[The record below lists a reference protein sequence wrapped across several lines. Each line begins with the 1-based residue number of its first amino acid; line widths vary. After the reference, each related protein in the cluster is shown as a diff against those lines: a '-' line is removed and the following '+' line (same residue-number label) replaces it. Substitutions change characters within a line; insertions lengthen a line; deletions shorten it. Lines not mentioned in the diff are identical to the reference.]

1 MQTERGT
8 ERHTETHRKNES
20 LSVSSYNDFSVQAQ
34 ESGGEWR
41 MVGSQF
47 SDAKTLTNRQQKNF
61 EQSMPISSILDHLL
75 SFFATFYAL
84 SPAGFRII

>member
-1 MQTERGT
+1 
-8 ERHTETHRKNES
+8 
-20 LSVSSYNDFSVQAQ
+20 VQAQ